1 MPRLERPRTP
11 AIRRAATGAS
21 FRRRISDGRTGG
33 AHAEDSIAGS
43 RSWHSRPVAVVKYP
57 RVLARTVNGLAVG
70 LAMAALLCSSA
81 LSAAPPVKAT
91 DSASSPLPTR
101 VHVPGDRSVQVAH
114 GARGDRRAI
123 VYLHGVCGRVEAF
136 RAWERAAVRYGTV
149 IALLGDA
156 PCGGS
161 GRFSWGPDVA
171 HLDARVTAAL
181 RAVGAL
187 RGEPLDEAN
196 VAVIGYSQ
204 GSLRAAALAR
214 RFPLRY
220 RRIVLAAA
228 PTTPSPAGLTP
239 LRAAL
244 VAGGLDRR
252 QHLMDASRAF
262 RAAGLAASYFEL
274 PNARHGE
281 YGPDGERA
289 MGEVLAWLF
298 DGG

>member
-1 MPRLERPRTP
+1 MPRLEPLRTL
-11 AIRRAATGAS
+11 ALRRAAAGAS
-21 FRRRISDGRTGG
+21 SHRRTWDRRTGC
-33 AHAEDSIAGS
+33 AHAEDSIVGPP
-43 RSWHSRPVAVVKYP
+43 SWHPGPVAVVKYP
-57 RVLARTVNGLAVG
+57 RVLIRAVNGLAVG
-70 LAMAALLCSSA
+70 LAGAALFCSNA
-81 LSAAPPVKAT
+81 LSAAPPAT
-91 DSASSPLPTR
+91 AEDSAPAQLPTR
-101 VHVPGDRSVQVAH
+101 VQVPGDRSVQVAH

-149 IALLGDA
+149 IALLGDT

-171 HLDARVTAAL
+171 HIDARVTAAL

-220 RRIVLAAA
+220 KRIVLAAA

-252 QHLMDASRAF
+252 QHLLDASSAF
-262 RAAGLAASYFEL
+262 RAAGLTASYFEL